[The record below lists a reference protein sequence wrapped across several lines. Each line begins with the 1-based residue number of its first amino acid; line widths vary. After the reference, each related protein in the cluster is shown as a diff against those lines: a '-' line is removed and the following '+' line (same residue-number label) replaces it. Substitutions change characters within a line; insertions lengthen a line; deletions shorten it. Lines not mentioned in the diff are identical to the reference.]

1 MAFFST
7 LPRHHFS
14 VRLHSQQAI
23 RQVAQVAQARE
34 TKRAGL
40 RVLEMTSF
48 LSTFD

>member
-7 LPRHHFS
+7 RPRHHFS
-14 VRLHSQQAI
+14 VRLHSQQPI

-34 TKRAGL
+34 TNRAGDSM
-40 RVLEMTSF
+40 LEMTSF

>member
-7 LPRHHFS
+7 RPRHHFS

-34 TKRAGL
+34 TNRAGDG
-40 RVLEMTSF
+40 RSK
-48 LSTFD
+48 